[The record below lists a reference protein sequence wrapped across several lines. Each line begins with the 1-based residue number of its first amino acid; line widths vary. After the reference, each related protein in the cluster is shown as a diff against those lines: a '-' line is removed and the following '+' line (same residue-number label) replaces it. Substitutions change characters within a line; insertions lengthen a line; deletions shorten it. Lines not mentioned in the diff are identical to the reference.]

1 MRISDWSSDVCSS
14 DLAAK
19 DRRQIASD
27 FQGNDANSLS
37 NCSQRGRGAWPLIAN
52 ADFRDSRRFPEIR
65 IKHEERVSDP
75 QTSSAPGFYL
85 YAIGDERSPRA
96 LFPRSRRAHKCP
108 VLRRSCVEWPRNWCS
123 HSASDPYRVDSDA
136 TDWKSTRLPSSH

>member
-75 QTSSAPGFYL
+75 QTSGSE
-85 YAIGDERSPRA
+85 ERRVGKECVSTC
-96 LFPRSRRAHKCP
+96 RSRW
-108 VLRRSCVEWPRNWCS
+108 S
-123 HSASDPYRVDSDA
+123 PYQ
-136 TDWKSTRLPSSH
+136 

>member
-1 MRISDWSSDVCSS
+1 MIRRPPSSTRTYTLFPYTTLFRS
-14 DLAAK
+14 AAK

-85 YAIGDERSPRA
+85 HDIDDESSPRA
-96 LFPRSRRAHKCP
+96 LIPRSRRAHETERAA
-108 VLRRSCVEWPRNWCS
+108 LGARGCS
-123 HSASDPYRVDSDA
+123 KV
-136 TDWKSTRLPSSH
+136 